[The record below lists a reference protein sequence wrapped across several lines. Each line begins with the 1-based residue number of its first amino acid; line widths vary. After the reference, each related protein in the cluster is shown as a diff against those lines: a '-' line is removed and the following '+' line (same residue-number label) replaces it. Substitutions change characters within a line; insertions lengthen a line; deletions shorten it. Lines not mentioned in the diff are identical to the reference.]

1 MTCGHDDSTI
11 NIVLVIIYYYYMH
24 LRFNSHFPDGSGLA
38 GTRMSPFWILL
49 ELRTME
55 VAVTTGGVRRAEL
68 QLNKSSP
75 PTNRHPAS
83 YRLDTLPVVQ
93 PTVSDTLWKCVPV
106 AVSVNEYLRLTSS
119 ISPTDRAQAQRIKVA
134 FERRNQ
140 KSTAVV
146 AQLQR
151 KLESYK
157 QRVREVESSSSRR
170 ASSGSGTVTVGAG
183 SPWPAFDLLKG
194 IKSVL
199 TVYIVC

>member
-1 MTCGHDDSTI
+1 
-11 NIVLVIIYYYYMH
+11 
-24 LRFNSHFPDGSGLA
+24 
-38 GTRMSPFWILL
+38 
-49 ELRTME
+49 ME
-55 VAVTTGGVRRAEL
+55 VAVTTGGVRRAML
-68 QLNKSSP
+68 QLNKSSL
-75 PTNRHPAS
+75 PTNRHPAF

-119 ISPTDRAQAQRIKVA
+119 ISPTDRAQAQRVKVA

-157 QRVREVESSSSRR
+157 QRLREVESSSSRR
-170 ASSGSGTVTVGAG
+170 ASSGSGTVTMGAG